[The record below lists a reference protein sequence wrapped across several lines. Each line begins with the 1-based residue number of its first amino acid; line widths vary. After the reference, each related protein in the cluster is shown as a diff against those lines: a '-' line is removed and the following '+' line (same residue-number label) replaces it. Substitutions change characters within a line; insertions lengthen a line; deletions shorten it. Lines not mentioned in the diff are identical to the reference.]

1 MKLKN
6 AKEWKTTLTALIGG
20 VIMIAGV
27 LWPEKID
34 QQTMQVLNEGVGQ
47 VITGIGAIIPVI
59 ALIFAKDE

>member
-34 QQTMQVLNEGVGQ
+34 HQTMQVLNEGVGQ
-47 VITGIGAIIPVI
+47 IITGIGAIIPVI